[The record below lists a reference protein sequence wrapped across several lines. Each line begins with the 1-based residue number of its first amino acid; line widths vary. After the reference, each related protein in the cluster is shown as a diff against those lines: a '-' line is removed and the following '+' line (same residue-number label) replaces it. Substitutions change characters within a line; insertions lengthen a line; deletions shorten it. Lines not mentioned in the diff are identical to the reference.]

1 MYELLSLSK
10 VYRLIQKQPL
20 CLLTGGDVLARPF
33 VVEYIYVQQQL
44 QQQTPNSTDFKLSET
59 TDDVMEVCFAAFWQL
74 FVPTHQTALLG
85 LWCLK

>member
-1 MYELLSLSK
+1 
-10 VYRLIQKQPL
+10 LIQKQPL
-20 CLLTGGDVLARPF
+20 CLLTGGGDVLARPF
-33 VVEYIYVQQQL
+33 VVEYKYIYVQQLQQ